1 MNPIK
6 KCAMI
11 IPATIYNVKFES
23 PLMVEFLS
31 KLRISYQSISYKCY
45 Q

>member
-6 KCAMI
+6 KWAII

-31 KLRISYQSISYKCY
+31 KLKIRLQLISYKCY